1 MYNKY
6 KIIDMFYNSI
16 DMFYN
21 SNKIISIYLF
31 L

>member
-6 KIIDMFYNSI
+6 KIIDMFYNNI

-21 SNKIISIYLF
+21 SNKIISICLF

>member
-21 SNKIISIYLF
+21 SNKIISICLF